1 MTYFKLEGHIRF
13 ENFISKLKK
22 YLGMTSRLV
31 KNQQGFSSHLFG
43 RALVAI
49 VFMLIGWLP
58 SLAHDFE
65 VDGVFYNITS
75 DNTVAVIF
83 KGDFY
88 DSYKNEYIGDVV
100 IPSSVDYNGTTY
112 RVTSIGYRAFYGCS
126 SLTSIQIPNSVTS
139 IGGSAFDGCDSL
151 TKITCPVA
159 YPPAIVSTTF
169 SNYSAELYVPSGWI
183 EAYKA
188 AKNWNKFTNII
199 EFEPELEEGALLKYE
214 GLIYYV
220 TVKDQE
226 LSVVGSENSG
236 NIIIPSSVIYNGNTY
251 SVTSIGDYAF
261 YNCSSLT
268 SIQIPNRVT
277 SIGVSAFSNCESLTS
292 IEIPNSVTSIDVSAF
307 CSCDNLTSIVVNAGN
322 TKYDSRNGCNAIIET
337 ASNTLIAGCKNTI
350 IPNSV
355 TSIGNYAF

>member
-112 RVTSIGYRAFYGCS
+112 RVTSIW
-126 SLTSIQIPNSVTS
+126 Q
-139 IGGSAFDGCDSL
+139 
-151 TKITCPVA
+151 
-159 YPPAIVSTTF
+159 
-169 SNYSAELYVPSGWI
+169 
-183 EAYKA
+183 
-188 AKNWNKFTNII
+188 
-199 EFEPELEEGALLKYE
+199 
-214 GLIYYV
+214 
-220 TVKDQE
+220 
-226 LSVVGSENSG
+226 
-236 NIIIPSSVIYNGNTY
+236 
-251 SVTSIGDYAF
+251 
-261 YNCSSLT
+261 
-268 SIQIPNRVT
+268 
-277 SIGVSAFSNCESLTS
+277 SAFSGCTSLTS
-292 IEIPNSVTSIDVSAF
+292 IEIPNSVTSIDDGAF
-307 CSCDNLTSIVVNAGN
+307 EYCTSLTSIVVDSGN
-322 TKYDSRNGCNAIIET
+322 T
-337 ASNTLIAGCKNTI
+337 
-350 IPNSV
+350 
-355 TSIGNYAF
+355 